1 MVNKSTSRKAI
12 KPAITGAHEFIEN
25 DSVIYKIKILERGD
39 ALFFQKNDDAL
50 ICEISARLA
59 MINPS
64 TINKWDNGNKISDEE
79 RASIL
84 EKIVE
89 LYKRAYKDDLAIF
102 KN

>member
-1 MVNKSTSRKAI
+1 MGNKSASQKVI
-12 KPAITGAHEFIEN
+12 KSTITGAHEFMED

-59 MINPS
+59 MINPA
-64 TINKWDNGNKISDEE
+64 TINKWDNGNKISDQE
-79 RASIL
+79 RTVIV
-84 EKIVE
+84 EKIIE